1 MNCITIFFTE
11 VLVGENLI
19 GVETESY
26 LHEKCSLSDDY
37 CFSKEKKIIY
47 LIILKKIRYKN
58 ACRNYRMHQSKL
70 CT

>member
-11 VLVGENLI
+11 VSVGENLI

-37 CFSKEKKIIY
+37 CFSKEKNNLPNNFEENKTQKC
-47 LIILKKIRYKN
+47 LPKLSN
-58 ACRNYRMHQSKL
+58 ASI
-70 CT
+70 